1 MSEEFDLT
9 EELREAPDDATDVL
23 ERFQRKYRRLYAA
36 LHFSLVMVILIVGAV
51 WLKNWVYAA
60 AIYIA
65 GRLLLPKALELF
77 SSMGDYETDS
87 RVVGTGEHLR
97 VIFGH
102 FTEHY
107 GIFSALRDL
116 LIYGIAVLLGTGFV
130 LSLLPSTVGTPL
142 LISAIVLA
150 VFYILLFPLVEDVV
164 QFFSEVDKK
173 EALDNIKLTISGI
186 IVVLGLIATIVY
198 PTYVAIAATAN
209 LDVNEAL
216 ADYYEKLGDPDP
228 YANIDLSDAQ
238 VDYSDLRAKCTFD
251 YTGELDLG
259 YGYSYGGAEML
270 MHYNVGKGKWQVVS
284 YEYTDTPSINKQITY
299 TGEGQFMAKDFE
311 GLVELHLTLNP
322 GAIEGSSG
330 VVSIV
335 DKASGK
341 EVYASSFTIEAY
353 SSLEQGYPMLL
364 ETPFPMQYFSV
375 ARFHFSLDKE
385 LKDIKINAAGGKLD
399 LVLSE

>member
-1 MSEEFDLT
+1 MNDEFDPM
-9 EELREAPDDATDVL
+9 EELGEAPDDIYDIL
-23 ERFQRKYRRLYAA
+23 ERFQRKYRRLYAV
-36 LHFSLVMVILIVGAV
+36 LHFSLAIAILVVGTV

-65 GRLLLPKALELF
+65 GRLLLPKAVELF

-97 VIFGH
+97 TIHGR

-107 GIFSALRDL
+107 GIFSVLRDL

-150 VFYILLFPLVEDVV
+150 FFYILLFPLVEDVV
-164 QFFSEVDKK
+164 QFFSDVDRK

-186 IVVLGLIATIVY
+186 IVVLGLIATVVY

-228 YANIDLSDAQ
+228 YANIDLSDVE

-259 YGYSYGGAEML
+259 FGYVYGGAEMS
-270 MHYNVGKGKWQVVS
+270 MHYDVGKGKWQVRT
-284 YEYTDTPSINKQITY
+284 YEYTGTPSINKQITY
-299 TGEGQFMAKDFE
+299 TGEGQFTAKDYE
-311 GLVELHLTLNP
+311 GVVELHLTLNP

-330 VVSIV
+330 VVTII

-341 EVYASSFTIEAY
+341 EVFASNFTIEAY
-353 SSLEQGYPMLL
+353 SDLEQGYPMLL
-364 ETPFPMQYFSV
+364 ETPFQMQYFGVS
-375 ARFHFSLDKE
+375 RFHFSIDKE
-385 LKDIKINAAGGKLD
+385 LKDITVNAAGGKLD